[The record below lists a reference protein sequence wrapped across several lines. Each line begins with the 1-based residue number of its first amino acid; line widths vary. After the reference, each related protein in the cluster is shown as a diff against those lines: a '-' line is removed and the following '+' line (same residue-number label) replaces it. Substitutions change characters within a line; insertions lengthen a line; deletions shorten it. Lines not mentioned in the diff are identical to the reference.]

1 MDEYK
6 FKKFVD
12 FAKLSDVPINKY
24 WKPIEESKLSLMLCA
39 DMSNRRIMIK
49 DEQTNQVIV
58 IADACETDASY
69 LYFCTKHSLRG
80 EIDFPNSVESYNH
93 RLKYHMSNI
102 TGNKLQS
109 VVVFDTKYNIKYELV
124 NLSFDDLRCLSHA
137 NRFFAELLSRFY
149 HDDKNKYNY
158 EKK

>member
-93 RLKYHMSNI
+93 RLKYQISNK
-102 TGNKLQS
+102 TENNLQS
-109 VVVFDTKYNIKYELV
+109 VAVFDTKYNIKYEFK
-124 NLSFDDLRCLSHA
+124 NLSLDDLKCLSHT
-137 NRFFAELLSRFY
+137 NRVFAELLSWFCL
-149 HDDKNKYNY
+149 DDKNKYNY